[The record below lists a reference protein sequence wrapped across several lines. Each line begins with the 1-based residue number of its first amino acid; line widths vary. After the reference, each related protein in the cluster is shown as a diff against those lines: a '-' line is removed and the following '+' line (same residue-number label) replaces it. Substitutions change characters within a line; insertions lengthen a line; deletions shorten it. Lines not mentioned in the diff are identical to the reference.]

1 MSTLST
7 PRSGTAGAD
16 TGAGPGAGTAPA
28 RRAGASGR
36 VRAWASRQY
45 WPSFLYLLPAAV
57 CYGLFVLRPLGQTAW
72 ISLFEWDGL
81 TVGRW
86 TGLDNYG
93 ELLGDSR
100 ILAALGHSLVFVV
113 FYAVLPVAIGLAL
126 AGLMSRMRVRGLSFF
141 RAVLFVPQ
149 ILATVVVAVSWRWVY
164 DIDGPLNAALR
175 AVGLGS
181 LTRAWLGDYA
191 TALPAV
197 GLVGTWVMFGLCMV
211 LFLAGVQ
218 KIPTELYESA
228 RLDGCG
234 PVREFFTVTLPALR
248 GEIAIAL
255 VLTVTYALRNFD
267 LVWNTTAGGP
277 GESTSVPSVFIYQGA
292 FLTREVG
299 AASALSVCL
308 TVLVLAV
315 TAVIMRLVRGK
326 EG

>member
-1 MSTLST
+1 MSAHTAT
-7 PRSGTAGAD
+7 DPAARTGKTPATTGDTGREAPRST
-16 TGAGPGAGTAPA
+16 
-28 RRAGASGR
+28 

-45 WPSFLYLLPAAV
+45 WPAFLYLAPAAV
-57 CYGLFVLRPLGQTAW
+57 FYFLFVLRPLGQTAW
-72 ISLFEWDGL
+72 VSLFHWDGITL
-81 TVGRW
+81 GQW
-86 TGLDNYG
+86 AGLDNYTA
-93 ELLGDSR
+93 LLADGR
-100 ILAALGHSLVFVV
+100 IPAAMGHSLVFVV
-113 FYAVLPVAIGLAL
+113 FYSFFPVAIGLAL
-126 AGLMSRMRVRGLSFF
+126 AGLMSRIKVRGLTFF
-141 RAVLFVPQ
+141 RAVLFLPQ

-181 LTRAWLGDYA
+181 LTRAWLGDYS

-197 GLVGTWVMFGLCMV
+197 GLIGTWVMFGLCMV

-218 KIPTELYESA
+218 KIPVELYESA

-234 PVREFFTVTLPALR
+234 PIREFFTVTLPALR
-248 GEIAIAL
+248 GECAVAL

-277 GESTSVPSVFIYQGA
+277 GSSTTVPSVFIYQGA

-299 AASALSVCL
+299 AASAISICL
-308 TVLVLAV
+308 TAVVLVV

-326 EG
+326 ES